1 MVCFIHKLQK
11 HFMKDM
17 GSGKSEIQ
25 RKQKKYIWKNR
36 VAKNSYTVFCSK
48 GKG

>member
-1 MVCFIHKLQK
+1 
-11 HFMKDM
+11 MKDM
-17 GSGKSEIQ
+17 GSGN
-25 RKQKKYIWKNR
+25 RNTKKTEEYIWKNR

>member
-1 MVCFIHKLQK
+1 
-11 HFMKDM
+11 MKDM
-17 GSGKSEIQ
+17 GSGN
-25 RKQKKYIWKNR
+25 RKYKENRRNIYGKNR